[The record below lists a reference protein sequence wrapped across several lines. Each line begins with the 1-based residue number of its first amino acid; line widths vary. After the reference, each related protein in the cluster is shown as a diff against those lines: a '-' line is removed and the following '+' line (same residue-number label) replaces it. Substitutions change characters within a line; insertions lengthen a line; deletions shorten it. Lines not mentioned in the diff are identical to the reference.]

1 MTRSRPFAIAYA
13 IRRNFVP
20 YKRWGDRI
28 LLIAITREVNAA
40 IGSCELTFLPRVK
53 IDTGVV
59 LQQHQQYQT
68 VLSSL
73 GYEVVTVSTE
83 PGLADSVFIEDTA
96 IVLDE
101 IAVLCRPGA
110 ESRQPE
116 VAGVE
121 SVLQEY
127 RTIFSIQPPGTLDGG
142 DLLRIG
148 KVIYA
153 GLSTRSNQSGIEQ
166 LCSIV
171 ADYGFSVKTVE
182 TTKCLHLKSAVSEV
196 APGSLLINSD
206 WISRAAFGECELI
219 DVDREE
225 PHAAN
230 ALLVGRSVIYPSSF
244 PHTREK
250 LETRGINVISVDMSE
265 LQKAE
270 GAATCCSL
278 ICTTP

>member
-1 MTRSRPFAIAYA
+1 M
-13 IRRNFVP
+13 
-20 YKRWGDRI
+20 
-28 LLIAITREVNAA
+28 LIAITREVNAA
-40 IGSCELTFLPRVK
+40 MGSCELTFLPRVR

-59 LQQHQQYQT
+59 LRQHQQYQT
-68 VLSSL
+68 ALSSL
-73 GYEVVTVSTE
+73 GCQIVTVSTE

-101 IAVLCRPGA
+101 IAVMCRPGA
-110 ESRQPE
+110 ESRQAE

-121 SVLQEY
+121 SVLQEF
-127 RTIFSIQPPGTLDGG
+127 RTIASIQPPGTLDGG

-166 LCSIV
+166 QCSIV
-171 ADYGFSVKTVE
+171 ADYGYAVKTVE

-206 WISRAAFGECELI
+206 WISRAAFGDCELI

-250 LETRGINVISVDMSE
+250 LETCGINVIPVDMSE

>member
-1 MTRSRPFAIAYA
+1 MALT
-13 IRRNFVP
+13 
-20 YKRWGDRI
+20 
-28 LLIAITREVNAA
+28 AITREVNTA
-40 IGSCELTFLPRVK
+40 IGSCELTFLPRVR
-53 IDTGVV
+53 IDTDLA
-59 LQQHQQYQT
+59 LQQHQHYQS

-73 GYEVVTVSTE
+73 GCEIVVVPTE

-110 ESRQPE
+110 ASRLSE

-121 SVLQEY
+121 GVLRQH
-127 RTIFSIQPPGTLDGG
+127 RTITSIQPPGTLDGG

-148 KVIYA
+148 KIIYA

-166 LCSIV
+166 LRGIV

-196 APGSLLINSD
+196 APGLLLINSD
-206 WISRAAFGECELI
+206 WISKSAFGDCELI
-219 DVDREE
+219 DIDKEE
-225 PHAAN
+225 SHAAN
-230 ALLVGRSVIYPSSF
+230 ALLVGRSVIYPCSF
-244 PHTREK
+244 PRTLDR
-250 LETRGINVISVDMSE
+250 LVTRGINVTPVDLSE

-278 ICTTP
+278 IFTTP

>member
-1 MTRSRPFAIAYA
+1 MTHSGPVAIAYA
-13 IRRNFVP
+13 ISRNYVL
-20 YKRWGDRI
+20 YKRWGGRI
-28 LLIAITREVNAA
+28 LLTAITREVNAA

-53 IDTGVV
+53 IDTGIV

-73 GYEVVTVSTE
+73 GCDVVTVSTE

-127 RTIFSIQPPGTLDGG
+127 RTIASIQPPGTLDGG

-219 DVDREE
+219 DVEREE

-250 LETRGINVISVDMSE
+250 LVTRGIDVIPVDMSE